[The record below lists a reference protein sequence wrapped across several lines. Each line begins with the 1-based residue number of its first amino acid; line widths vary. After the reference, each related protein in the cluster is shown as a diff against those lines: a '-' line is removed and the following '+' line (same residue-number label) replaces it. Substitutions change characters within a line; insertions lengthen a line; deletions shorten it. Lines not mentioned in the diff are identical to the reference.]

1 MKKLV
6 FSAIVA
12 ATLMS
17 ACSKDDE
24 PSKKCDSC
32 TSDLGNKFE
41 ICDNGN
47 GTYDVSENGD
57 PVETITKGELE
68 GFTPKQVVELACEY
82 DSELEF

>member
-1 MKKLV
+1 MKKPVLMV
-6 FSAIVA
+6 VA
-12 ATLMS
+12 TTAFI
-17 ACSKDDE
+17 AARSKDDE

-57 PVETITKGELE
+57 PLETITKGELE

>member
-6 FSAIVA
+6 LMVVA
-12 ATLMS
+12 TTAFIA